1 MFRLKTLQSQFTL
14 FMILPVGIL
23 LIIVGSSAFF
33 YARDLVLS
41 QWRDASI
48 LRLQRTAHEV
58 DMRLGRIKDWIMM
71 FQESSGTQYSESFHS
86 WILEHLSKRE
96 GVVGINLIWDNPV
109 KSNDGRGAIRDT
121 IPHESRGMHGMG
133 MMQMPMMRRFNS
145 ARIREITPPR
155 FDTGGQHGTFSLISD
170 LNDENGQP
178 IGQLDVVVDF
188 TFIFRHVI
196 ESGWWQSNKAFLVD
210 DRGQILVCTV
220 PGRHGNLSDTDDP
233 LERETL
239 KAMASAPYGT
249 LLGQGHPPEEVSG
262 YFHLKEAPWSLV
274 MIAPGAEILAPVVQ
288 LRLIFFLVGIVTV
301 AVIISLIRIVTLRTT
316 AAIKKVSDAA
326 LKLSSGEFI
335 EPLPA
340 TSHDEVGD
348 LTRSFNTMSN
358 QLKERMQMK
367 RSLSLAKEVQQNLIP
382 SADPK
387 IDGLDIAGRS
397 EFCDETGGDYYDY
410 IEENDA
416 PGRRIRIVIGDVAG
430 HGVSSALLMS
440 GVRAGFRQRHSMSGS
455 IEEVVADLNRQVAL
469 DVGSSGRFMTLFC
482 LEIDVE
488 CRCARWARAGHEPG
502 LLYRVRDD
510 RFEPLMG
517 KGIPLGVEKEST
529 YSAQFVDHF
538 ENGDMFILGTD
549 GLWETTDPSHE
560 MFGKRRFKEIIRAHR
575 DEGAAS
581 LLAVVFDEIHAFA
594 RGEVPQDDITLVIAK
609 IA

>member
-1 MFRLKTLQSQFTL
+1 MFRLKSLQSRFTL

-96 GVVGINLIWDNPV
+96 GVVGVNLIWDNPV
-109 KSNDGRGAIRDT
+109 KSNEGRGEIRDT

-133 MMQMPMMRRFNS
+133 MMQMPMMRRFHS

-155 FDTGGQHGTFSLISD
+155 FDTESQHGTFSLISE

-188 TFIFRHVI
+188 TFIFQHVI
-196 ESGWWQSNKAFLVD
+196 DSGWWQSNKAFLVD

-220 PGRHGNLSDTDDP
+220 PGRHGRLSDSDDP
-233 LERETL
+233 MERATL

-288 LRLIFFLVGIVTV
+288 LRLIFFFVGIVTV
-301 AVIISLIRIVTLRTT
+301 AVIVSLIRIVTLRTT
-316 AAIKKVSDAA
+316 AAIKNVSDAA

-335 EPLPA
+335 KPLPE

-348 LTRSFNTMSN
+348 LTRSFNTMSS
-358 QLKERMQMK
+358 QLMERMQMK
-367 RSLSLAKEVQQNLIP
+367 RSLNLAKEVQQNLIP
-382 SADPK
+382 ASDPQV
-387 IDGLDIAGRS
+387 DGLDIAGRS
-397 EFCDETGGDYYDY
+397 EFCDETGGDYFDY
-410 IEENDA
+410 IEENGG
-416 PGRRIRIVIGDVAG
+416 GRRLRIVIGDVTG
-430 HGVSSALLMS
+430 HGIASALLMS
-440 GVRAGFRQRHSMSGS
+440 GVRAGFRQRHCASGS
-455 IEEVVADLNRQVAL
+455 IEEVVAGLNRQVAL
-469 DVGSSGRFMTLFC
+469 DVGASGRFMTLFC
-482 LEIDVE
+482 LEIEVE
-488 CRCARWARAGHEPG
+488 HRRASWVRAGHEPG
-502 LLYRVRDD
+502 FLYRVKDD
-510 RFEPLMG
+510 RFESLKG
-517 KGIPLGVEKEST
+517 EGIPLGVEKNTT
-529 YSAQFVDHF
+529 YAAQSVDHL
-538 ENGDMFILGTD
+538 ESGDLLILGTD
-549 GLWETTDPSHE
+549 GLWETTDCNRE
-560 MFGKRRFKEIIRAHR
+560 MFGKRRLKKIIRAHR
-575 DEGAAS
+575 REEAAA
-581 LLAVVFDEIHAFA
+581 LLSAVFDAIHAFA
-594 RGEVPQDDITLVIAK
+594 RGEALQDDMTLIVIK